1 MIWKMIA
8 RWAMLAI
15 AVPLAALG
23 ARRLSQRIE
32 AKRGPSRRTRFLR
45 QSADALQRLGGRQP
59 RRRRLHL
66 R

>member
-1 MIWKMIA
+1 MMWKMIG

-32 AKRGPSRRTRFLR
+32 ARRGPSRRTRVLR
-45 QSADALQRLGGRQP
+45 QSADALQRLSGRSP
-59 RRRRLHL
+59 RRRRFLW